1 MYDENLFF
9 FAQWGF
15 MDNIT
20 QLSTFKA
27 LESNRRNRNADV
39 IESLLPTSELRERAG
54 LVRVQFEVAP
64 ELRASLD
71 NLCSS
76 FDISKREFLEAAL
89 VDSLDKA
96 WEIFTDISK
105 RASDAYALE
114 LQAVEEEDK
123 C

>member
-1 MYDENLFF
+1 
-9 FAQWGF
+9 